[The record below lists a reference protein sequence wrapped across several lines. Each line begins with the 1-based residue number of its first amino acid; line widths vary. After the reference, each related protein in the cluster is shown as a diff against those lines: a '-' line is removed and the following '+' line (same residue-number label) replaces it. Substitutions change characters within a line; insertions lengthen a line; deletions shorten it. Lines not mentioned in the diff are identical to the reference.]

1 MKRDPATTARAI
13 IGLIAPAGNGGG
25 GRGMMRGKSEPPS
38 EPPSGETDLGSEAVM
53 AAAEEL
59 LSAIKKNDKQA
70 VADALMSAYMACDSM
85 ESEED

>member
-38 EPPSGETDLGSEAVM
+38 GETDLGAEALDAAAGEILTAIKENDRKALSEALH
-53 AAAEEL
+53 A
-59 LSAIKKNDKQA
+59 
-70 VADALMSAYMACDSM
+70 AYMACDSM
-85 ESEED
+85 ESESEED

>member
-13 IGLIAPAGNGGG
+13 IGLIAPANGGG

-38 EPPSGETDLGSEAVM
+38 GETDLGAEALDAAAGEILTAIKENDRKALSEALH
-53 AAAEEL
+53 A
-59 LSAIKKNDKQA
+59 
-70 VADALMSAYMACDSM
+70 AYMACDSM

>member
-1 MKRDPATTARAI
+1 MKRDPSQTARAI
-13 IGLIAPAGNGGG
+13 IGLIAPANGGG